1 MILILCGKSG
11 SGKDAILKHLVTDH
25 KFLPIIS
32 TTSRPPRFGE
42 MSGCEYYFTS
52 KSEFLKLIDQDLL
65 IEYRKYNTLV
75 DNVPDVWYYGIE
87 KRDFDD
93 RYDYVVIL
101 DIKGA
106 KEFIKY
112 AGDNNC
118 VVQYIETSDDV
129 RELRAK
135 NRGSF
140 NKPEWDRR
148 LEADAVDF
156 SEEEIESVSDYIV
169 NNNGLLKYAI
179 DEVIDN
185 FYVYKSVYRE

>member
-11 SGKDAILKHLVTDH
+11 SGKDAILRKLVSEH
-25 KFLPIIS
+25 GYMPIIS
-32 TTSRPPRFGE
+32 TTTRPPRFGE
-42 MSGCEYYFTS
+42 TNGVEYYFTT
-52 KSEFLKLIDQDLL
+52 KSNFLKLIEQNEL
-65 IEYRKYNTLV
+65 IEYRSYNTLV

-93 RYDYVVIL
+93 EVNYVVIL

-106 KEFIKY
+106 REFIKY
-112 AGDNNC
+112 AGENNC

-156 SEEEIESVSDYIV
+156 SEEEIEFVSYIV
-169 NNNGLLKYAI
+169 NNNGLLKDAI
-179 DEVIDN
+179 DEVINN
-185 FYVYKSVYRE
+185 FDIYKSVYRW

>member
-11 SGKDAILKHLVTDH
+11 SGKDAILRKLVSEH
-25 KFLPIIS
+25 GYMPIIS
-32 TTSRPPRFGE
+32 TTTRKPRFGE
-42 MSGCEYYFTS
+42 MDGVAYYFTT
-52 KSEFLKLIDQDLL
+52 KKEFLKLIEYDML
-65 IEYRKYNTLV
+65 IEYRTYNTLV
-75 DNVPDVWYYGIE
+75 NNTPDTWYYGIE
-87 KRDFDD
+87 KRYFDD
-93 RYDYVVIL
+93 RCDYVVIL
-101 DIKGA
+101 DIKGT

-112 AGDNNC
+112 AGKDKC

-140 NKPEWDRR
+140 DKHEWDRR

-169 NNNGLLKYAI
+169 NNNGLLKDAI
-179 DEVIDN
+179 DKVINN
-185 FYVYKSVYRE
+185 FNMYKSAYKR